1 VLLSVVERHFVTG
14 LRRAA
19 TAPGMSSAILLAA
32 VRLSCGLTL
41 QNRFL
46 DISGT
51 KMVQCGI
58 AFLYCVLEFSMDD
71 IVDRVM
77 NCYGIEPVRNIQSRD
92 EVKAKLGN
100 YLATLS
106 SAGQRNADQLIEYGV
121 AYLRGLHEGPD
132 SRYTGC

>member
-1 VLLSVVERHFVTG
+1 
-14 LRRAA
+14 
-19 TAPGMSSAILLAA
+19 
-32 VRLSCGLTL
+32 
-41 QNRFL
+41 
-46 DISGT
+46 
-51 KMVQCGI
+51 MVQCGI
-58 AFLYCVLEFSMDD
+58 AVSILRLEFSMDD
-71 IVDRVM
+71 IVDRVI

-106 SAGQRNADQLIEYGV
+106 SAGQRDADQLIEYGV

>member
-1 VLLSVVERHFVTG
+1 MRNCCSVLRF
-14 LRRAA
+14 
-19 TAPGMSSAILLAA
+19 IA
-32 VRLSCGLTL
+32 VLFCG
-41 QNRFL
+41 
-46 DISGT
+46 
-51 KMVQCGI
+51 
-58 AFLYCVLEFSMDD
+58 LEFSMDD

-106 SAGQRNADQLIEYGV
+106 SAGQRDADQLIEYGV

>member
-1 VLLSVVERHFVTG
+1 MRNCCSVLRF
-14 LRRAA
+14 
-19 TAPGMSSAILLAA
+19 IA
-32 VRLSCGLTL
+32 VLFCG
-41 QNRFL
+41 
-46 DISGT
+46 
-51 KMVQCGI
+51 
-58 AFLYCVLEFSMDD
+58 LEFSMDD

-106 SAGQRNADQLIEYGV
+106 SAGQRDADQLIEYGV

-132 SRYTGC
+132 FRYTGC